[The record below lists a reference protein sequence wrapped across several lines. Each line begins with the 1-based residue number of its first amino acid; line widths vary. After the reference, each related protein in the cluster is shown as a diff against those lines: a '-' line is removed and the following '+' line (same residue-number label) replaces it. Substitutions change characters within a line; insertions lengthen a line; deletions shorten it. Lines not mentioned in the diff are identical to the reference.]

1 MLHLKS
7 VQYKQPSF
15 KEKEFPFS
23 LSLFRQLDTLSF
35 EKSITILVGEN
46 GTGKSTLLESMAFE
60 SDSILIGGEMIDQ
73 DPTLQAARKIAPHLD
88 LTWHARTKSGF
99 FFRAEDFRNYVQK
112 VTEYREDAEQQLER
126 IRREDPH
133 SYEVLPY
140 ARTIGELNNLYGDG
154 LDVRSHG
161 ESFLD
166 LFKARLRPNSF
177 YILDEPEAPLS
188 PLKQLSLISLIMD
201 SVREGS
207 QFIIATHSPMLM
219 ALPEAELLSI
229 EDGELIRKSY
239 EELEH
244 VKLTKDFL
252 NHPEQFLRHL

>member
-1 MLHLKS
+1 MIHLKS
-7 VQYKQPSF
+7 LQYKEPSF
-15 KEKEFPFS
+15 QDDFPFT
-23 LSLFRQLDTLSF
+23 LPLFRQLESYTF
-35 EKSITILVGEN
+35 EKPVTILVGEN
-46 GTGKSTLLESMAFE
+46 GTGKSTLLESLAFD
-60 SDSILIGGEMIDQ
+60 SDSILIGGENIDQ

-99 FFRAEDFRNYVQK
+99 FFRAEDFRNYIQK
-112 VTEYREDAEQQLER
+112 VKEYREDAERELER
-126 IRREDPH
+126 IRREDPF

-140 ARTIGELNNLYGDG
+140 ERTVGELKGLYGEG

-201 SVREGS
+201 SVRDGS

-219 ALPEAELLSI
+219 ALPDAQVLSI
-229 EDGELIRKSY
+229 EDGEMISKDY